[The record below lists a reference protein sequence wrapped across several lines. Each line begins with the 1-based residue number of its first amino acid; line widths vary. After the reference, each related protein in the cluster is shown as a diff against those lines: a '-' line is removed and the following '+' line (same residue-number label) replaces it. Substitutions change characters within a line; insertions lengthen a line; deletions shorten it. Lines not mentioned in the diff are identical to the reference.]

1 VLTIEKLAEMV
12 YVQDYTVKFFCFCGQ
27 DLKLQQLKQVIKF
40 LDEKLAQS
48 DSHIS
53 QTTDIHFMA
62 SRGFDF
68 RHLGSPSPVAEVI
81 PFKQN
86 EVEVLRTQI
95 GQRGGAETPSCH
107 YSSEEEEEK
116 ELN

>member
-1 VLTIEKLAEMV
+1 MLTIEKLAEMV

-53 QTTDIHFMA
+53 
-62 SRGFDF
+62 
-68 RHLGSPSPVAEVI
+68 
-81 PFKQN
+81 
-86 EVEVLRTQI
+86 
-95 GQRGGAETPSCH
+95 
-107 YSSEEEEEK
+107 
-116 ELN
+116 